1 MVLCQETHLL
11 AAACTGN
18 PLNRLSRVSEGQIST
33 AWAHLKGKASK
44 VNTSIFL
51 RSKRPRF
58 KFLGSQVLNSQQL
71 QEGSSWRYSLY
82 FKAQLPYAER
92 KTGADSPWSPPSLV
106 GRSLKSLIDEEIP
119 SPEIKLQELNFK

>member
-1 MVLCQETHLL
+1 ML
-11 AAACTGN
+11 
-18 PLNRLSRVSEGQIST
+18 EGQIST

-71 QEGSSWRYSLY
+71 QEGVHGDTPFILRHNS
-82 FKAQLPYAER
+82 YAER
-92 KTGADSPWSPPSLV
+92 ETGADSPWSPPSLV

-119 SPEIKLQELNFK
+119 SPEIKLLGTEFK